1 MLREHRGDGHIAA
14 CVAAA
19 LTGLETNVLAVAA
32 GPLTAE
38 RFQQVRGWT
47 EDDWDAAVA
56 SLRARDLLDRSGAI
70 TPSGATVRAAIE
82 DATDRA
88 SLRPWLALGPEATAR
103 LDGLLVPIV
112 TRLLDTG
119 VIPDPNPIGVPRP
132 TP

>member
-1 MLREHRGDGHIAA
+1 
-14 CVAAA
+14 
-19 LTGLETNVLAVAA
+19 
-32 GPLTAE
+32 
-38 RFQQVRGWT
+38 
-47 EDDWDAAVA
+47 
-56 SLRARDLLDRSGAI
+56 
-70 TPSGATVRAAIE
+70 VRAAIE